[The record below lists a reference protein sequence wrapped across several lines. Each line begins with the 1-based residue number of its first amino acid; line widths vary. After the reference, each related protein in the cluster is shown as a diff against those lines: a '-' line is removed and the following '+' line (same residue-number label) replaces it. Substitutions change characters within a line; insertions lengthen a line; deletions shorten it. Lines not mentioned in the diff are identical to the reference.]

1 MDNKQEVFALANPV
15 ELIAGKNRRDLTR
28 DDIINIILKKKIERV
43 TFRYT
48 AIDGKIKELK
58 IPVLSRRQMEI
69 VLTDGER
76 VDGSS
81 LFKGMVDTSISD
93 QYVVPEYKTAFLNPF
108 DTGSLDFMCRFI
120 DKDGNRAK
128 FAPDNI
134 LHSANNMLKKNTGL
148 NLHALGELEFY
159 LIGNTEHDIYTLG
172 RQKGYHASSPFV
184 KTGPIVNE
192 MINYISQI
200 VGNVKY
206 AHNEVGFLHSVE
218 SDFHEINGKMAEQVE
233 IEYMQTN
240 IEAAAD
246 NLVLASWII
255 RNVAYRN
262 GFIASFFPKLDVGHA
277 GSGLHIHTALMKDDE
292 NVMTGKKGELSEEAK
307 MLIGGL
313 CRYATSLT
321 AFGNM
326 VSASYLRL
334 VPNQEAPTRVCWSEM
349 NRNALI
355 RVPLAWTSARDLAGE
370 INPDTFTPLNDDSSR
385 QTVELRSP
393 DGSANAHLLM
403 AGITMAAEWGL
414 SNKKDSLA
422 LTDAC
427 YVTAEA
433 SNSLSGANLSELA
446 ASCYESAEKLL
457 DNRSIF
463 EREGIFPPFVVS
475 YIADILQHENDRD
488 LNGRLMALPEKE
500 RLYQSRRIMHR
511 DVHKH

>member
-1 MDNKQEVFALANPV
+1 MNNKQDVFALTNPI
-15 ELIAGKNRRDLTR
+15 ELISGKSRRDLTR
-28 DDIINIILKKKIERV
+28 DDIINIIIKKKIERV

-48 AIDGKIKELK
+48 ALDGKIKELK
-58 IPVLSRRQMEI
+58 IPVLNRRQMEL
-69 VLTDGER
+69 VLTEGER

-93 QYVVPEYKTAFLNPF
+93 QYVVPDYKTVFLNPF
-108 DTGSLDFMCRFI
+108 DSGSIDFICRFI

-134 LHSANNMLKKNTGL
+134 LHSANKMLKKNTGMG
-148 NLHALGELEFY
+148 LHALGELEFY

-184 KTGPIVNE
+184 KTGAIVNE
-192 MINYISQI
+192 MINHLSQI

-206 AHNEVGFLHSVE
+206 AHNEVGFLHSVQ
-218 SDFHEINGKMAEQVE
+218 SDFHEIDGKMAEQVE
-233 IEYMQTN
+233 IEYLPTN
-240 IEAAAD
+240 IEEAAD

-262 GFIASFFPKLDVGHA
+262 GFIATFFPKLDVGHA
-277 GSGLHIHTALMKDDE
+277 GSGLHIHMALMK
-292 NVMTGKKGELSEEAK
+292 NNANIMTGQKGKLSEEAK

-355 RVPLAWTSARDLAGE
+355 RVPLAWTNVKNLAE
-370 INPDTFTPLNDDSSR
+370 IINPDTFSPLEDDSPR

-403 AGITMAAEWGL
+403 AGITMAVEWGL
-414 SNKKDSLA
+414 ANRKEALA
-422 LTDAC
+422 LADAC
-427 YVTAEA
+427 YVSAKV
-433 SNSLSGANLSELA
+433 SNSLSGTGLSELA

-457 DNRSIF
+457 HHRGIF
-463 EREGIFPPFVVS
+463 EREGIFPPFVIS
-475 YIADILQHENDRD
+475 YIADTLKNENDKE
-488 LNGRLMALPEKE
+488 LNSRLMALPEKE